1 MFERYTEASRRVIF
15 FARDSAKDLG
25 STAIEPEHLAL
36 AILQENHELFGSALQ
51 SPAACLALRN
61 ELKHQIGR
69 PDPAPPLADIPLAPR
84 SQRILVEAAEAVER
98 SQGTHIHPADLLSAL
113 LKDSASA
120 AAATIRRHSPAIPQG
135 TLFFVAAT
143 NGAAHPG
150 DAGAL
155 HRLVDQLS
163 PVQLGRAQILLE
175 ALLGSGKT
183 ETASRTFAGQ
193 FSNLPD

>member
-15 FARDSAKDLG
+15 FARDSANELG
-25 STAIEPEHLAL
+25 SVAIEPEHLAL
-36 AILQENHELFGSALQ
+36 AILEGNRELFGPALQ
-51 SPAACLALRN
+51 SNTIFQALRD
-61 ELKHQIGR
+61 ELEDQVR
-69 PDPAPPLADIPLAPR
+69 RSDPAPSLGDIPLDPR
-84 SQRILVEAAEAVER
+84 SQRILAEAAEAVER
-98 SQGTHIHPADLLSAL
+98 ARRAHIQPADLLSAL